1 MIQAVLGTMAGVIV
15 PLSIPVIAGAV
26 LVRLKGLQTGH
37 LLTFALYFLLPCMV
51 FDTLFN
57 ARISLADFYM
67 TVLFCLLNMLL
78 LWFLAVIT
86 GKILKLPAQETAG
99 LTLVSTLTN
108 SVNYGLPLVHM
119 AFGQAGLDK
128 ASVYVV
134 ISIIIVNT
142 FGVYFAARSNFSI
155 RHAVKSVFTLP
166 AVYAALLAVLL
177 RTLSLRLPAGIES
190 GIDMVAI
197 AYSPIVLTILGAQM
211 AGVANSR
218 LERGPQ
224 KAFWAGM
231 AVRMLISP
239 LAACLV
245 LYLLGIS
252 GVLFSVCFI
261 LASMPVAVNAVILSE
276 KFGASPRFV
285 SKCILW
291 TTLASFF
298 ILPVLI
304 ELVK

>member
-1 MIQAVLGTMAGVIV
+1 MQAVLSTMVGVIV

-37 LLTFALYFLLPCMV
+37 LLTFVLYFLLPCMV

-57 ARISLADFYM
+57 ARISLEDFYK

-78 LWFLAVIT
+78 LWFIASMA
-86 GKILKLPAQETAG
+86 GKALKLSAPETAG
-99 LTLVSTLTN
+99 LTLAATLTN
-108 SVNYGLPLVHM
+108 SVNYGLPLVHL

-155 RHAVKSVFTLP
+155 KNAVKSVFTLP

-177 RTLSLRLPAGIES
+177 RTLSLRLPAGIEA

-197 AYSPIVLTILGAQM
+197 AYSPVVLAILGAQM
-211 AGVANSR
+211 AGVANSK
-218 LERGPQ
+218 LEKGPQ
-224 KAFWAGM
+224 KAFWAGLIL
-231 AVRMLISP
+231 RMLIAP
-239 LAACLV
+239 LSACLV
-245 LYLLGIS
+245 LFTLRIS
-252 GVLFSVCFI
+252 GMLFSVCFI

-298 ILPVLI
+298 VLPVLI